1 MPVMVSVCQS
11 VRSFCGLSSAAPSR
25 SSTQS
30 DRARLFSYN
39 APLYGF
45 DGVIQMVMIPLAAA
59 LSLALAWTRMNA
71 PACCVFAI
79 CARSALDMETSF
91 SVRVMMTV

>member
-1 MPVMVSVCQS
+1 M
-11 VRSFCGLSSAAPSR
+11 
-25 SSTQS
+25 
-30 DRARLFSYN
+30 
-39 APLYGF
+39 
-45 DGVIQMVMIPLAAA
+45 QMVMIPLAAA

-91 SVRVMMTV
+91 SVRCKSSETARFSSYSGIPVDTPVVPAETRVFSSVLPGPTGSLP

>member
-1 MPVMVSVCQS
+1 M
-11 VRSFCGLSSAAPSR
+11 
-25 SSTQS
+25 
-30 DRARLFSYN
+30 
-39 APLYGF
+39 
-45 DGVIQMVMIPLAAA
+45 QMVMIPLAAA

-91 SVRVMMTV
+91 SVRVMTTYSRAP